1 MKAALIESETRVS
14 IDSDTDIV
22 AARQNGRE
30 LAGWCGF
37 PATDLALVSTAIS
50 ELARNIVSH
59 AARGEIIL
67 RLVDDYD
74 KRGVEVLAA
83 DAGPGIR
90 DVALAMEDGFSTS
103 GSLGL
108 GLPGVR
114 RLMDEFEIRSEFGK
128 GTTVTARKWIG
139 LGWRPLE
146 LDDWSARFK
155 RAWAKGAWRSRA

>member
-1 MKAALIESETRVS
+1 MREALIAGEVRVP

-37 PATDLALVSTAIS
+37 PATDLTLVSTAIS

-67 RLVDDYD
+67 RLLDDGY
-74 KRGVEVLAA
+74 KRGVEVRAA
-83 DAGPGIR
+83 DTGPGIP
-90 DVALAMEDGFSTS
+90 DLALAMRDGFSSS

-114 RLMDEFEIRSEFGK
+114 RLMDDFEIISGVGR
-128 GTTVTARKWIG
+128 GTLVTARRWIWAR
-139 LGWRPLE
+139 WRA
-146 LDDWSARFK
+146 LDADESPRRF
-155 RAWAKGAWRSRA
+155 